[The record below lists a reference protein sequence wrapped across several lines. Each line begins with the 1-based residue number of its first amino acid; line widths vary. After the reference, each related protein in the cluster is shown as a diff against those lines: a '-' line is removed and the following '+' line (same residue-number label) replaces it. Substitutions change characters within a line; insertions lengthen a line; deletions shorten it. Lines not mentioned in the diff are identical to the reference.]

1 MIGYLRGTVN
11 QLFIDCC
18 FIDVQGVGYRV
29 FIATTTRNQLIINN
43 EVTLFTYLNVRE
55 DAMQLYGFYTQMEY
69 DIFIKLISVSGIGPK
84 VALGILSAITVEKL
98 CQALGQKQVSILTKL
113 PGIGK
118 KTAERLILELEDKIG
133 AIAEQKDALENV
145 DSLEFEG
152 KEDVVTETTQALI
165 SLGYTQAEFM
175 PILKNLKSIDSVESA
190 IKFVLKEFAKR

>member
-118 KTAERLILELEDKIG
+118 KTAERLILELADKIG

-190 IKFVLKEFAKR
+190 IKFILKEFAKR

>member
-69 DIFIKLISVSGIGPK
+69 GIFIKLISVSGIGPK

>member
-118 KTAERLILELEDKIG
+118 KTAERLILELADKIG

>member
-118 KTAERLILELEDKIG
+118 KTAERLILELADKIG

-152 KEDVVTETTQALI
+152 KENVVTETTQALI

-190 IKFVLKEFAKR
+190 IKFILKEFAKR

>member
-118 KTAERLILELEDKIG
+118 KTAERLILELADKIG
-133 AIAEQKDALENV
+133 AVAEQKDALENV